1 MRPTCTG
8 LTLSKRM
15 ERGGRQK
22 PSAPEA
28 TLNSLNS
35 ASKSLESAVPRFAS
49 FKPRP
54 PTASRDDEKNDRS
67 RTARSVAPEKRG
79 DCHTEPRFS
88 KHRKHLHKEHGRSG
102 RADKDLPTS
111 ASGVDL
117 DLHHSPD
124 RSGYRNLDDEDIAQF
139 REDRRSD
146 ENNVRYGAPS
156 RYTVPKYREAG
167 RYGILGLSRDFKT
180 TPELEP
186 GRRLITAEHFHP
198 ADRRVA
204 RSLRTGLLKETGPA
218 LVVALK
224 KNDAEVDAHKSYLP
238 LSPYPSRKRQKLNDW
253 HSHAEGLPE
262 NLQQDNNYDHD
273 PDKSAAG
280 QNLESLSTSSD
291 PDSESEHTPGSDSGA
306 GNSTRE
312 RHVHLSRLVNEDP
325 SNVNA
330 WLALIQHQDLLLAES
345 GGDFTQVSSDAQNH
359 GHADVKLS
367 MYKKALSK
375 TKGHPLQDWLV
386 HGMMMEGAKVW
397 DNAKLTKEWK
407 SVLNGLPD
415 SLRLW
420 VQYLTFRQ
428 TNFLSFTYESCRDLF
443 KDCLNMIRKRQAS
456 SELEGIRSYVFVQ
469 MTTFMREAGFSEH
482 AHALWQAIFEYCY
495 FEPMSDQA
503 GDELFSF
510 EEFWDS
516 EVPRLGEEGA
526 RGWRMSRR
534 SEVLPRSDPF
544 IPTTTYQGDIRAW
557 SVQEQQ
563 KMSSS
568 TLPARTLDEVDED
581 DPFRVIL
588 FSDIQPFLF
597 RPSGEEAQ
605 KQLLQAF
612 LYFCHLLPFR
622 PGPLN
627 DRSLSEDA
635 FINNPL
641 RDVWEM
647 SLDGWIIPSE
657 RSQPFDF
664 PMPSFI
670 IDTASLWSDN
680 EYWPNPWRGLHSVLS
695 NKVRCDW
702 VQRSLQQ
709 LLAASPK
716 DELLAEYI
724 LAFNTQVD
732 VKEAR
737 KKAKSLLKHDSSI
750 RLYNA
755 FALLECSTGNFQAAE
770 RVWCTTLSMRPS
782 FSKTSQQD
790 VILIWRSWLWALL
803 DRRDF
808 SRALRVCLAVADEKV
823 TLDDLSQSV
832 AAYSEGHPTTK
843 LRAHQYL
850 SSHLNQNLSLNNPDL
865 SVHYLDVLTVWTYL
879 TSDHDLAA
887 SLAHYTTTSTHPTIS
902 QSPSALCLV
911 HQSRARLLHLHAR
924 TSRSGYRP
932 SDITIPLSES
942 IRLFPGNT
950 IFLCLYHFHTRR
962 FLLTDRIREVIP
974 TLAMASSTN
983 QLSTTATATA
993 SHMLNPL
1000 LRPIIPTLF
1009 HIYSELNR
1017 PTFAGSTSHSIRAAF
1032 EEAVASPHDRD
1043 PVSKTSPAGRHS
1055 PIIWK
1060 LYILWEVHV
1069 ASSPPATKK
1078 PAQSPPMR
1086 PPKKSTSAESKR
1098 EHAADRAV
1106 GVFHRAIRACPW
1118 CKSLYMLAFSVP
1130 DLRDAMGEEQLRGV
1144 YDLMQDKGLR
1154 VHVDLDLDL
1163 DDCTA

>member
-1 MRPTCTG
+1 
-8 LTLSKRM
+8 M
-15 ERGGRQK
+15 ERGDQQK
-22 PSAPEA
+22 PSSPEA
-28 TLNSLNS
+28 TSNSLDS
-35 ASKSLESAVPRFAS
+35 ASKSLESLVPRFAS

-54 PTASRDDEKNDRS
+54 PTASRDDEKNDRL

-79 DCHTEPRFS
+79 DRHTEPRVS
-88 KHRKHLHKEHGRSG
+88 KHRRYLHKEHGRNG
-102 RADKDLPTS
+102 RANEGVSTS
-111 ASGVDL
+111 ASAVDL
-117 DLHHSPD
+117 DPHHSPD
-124 RSGYRNLDDEDIAQF
+124 RSGYRNLGSGDIAQF
-139 REDRRSD
+139 REDRKTD
-146 ENNVRYGAPS
+146 ENNVRYGTPS

-180 TPELEP
+180 APELEP
-186 GRRLITAEHFHP
+186 GRRLITNEHFHP
-198 ADRRVA
+198 ADQRGA
-204 RSLRTGLLKETGPA
+204 KSLRVGLLRETGPV
-218 LVVALK
+218 LVVAQK
-224 KNDAEVDAHKSYLP
+224 KNDAEVEARKSYLP
-238 LSPYPSRKRQKLNDW
+238 LSPYPSRKRRKLNDW
-253 HSHAEGLPE
+253 RSHAEGLPE
-262 NLQQDNNYDHD
+262 SVPQDNNNYDHD
-273 PDKSAAG
+273 PDESAAG

-291 PDSESEHTPGSDSGA
+291 PDSESEHTPSSDLGG
-306 GNSTRE
+306 GNSARE
-312 RHVHLSRLVNEDP
+312 RHVHLSRLVNDDP
-325 SNVNA
+325 SNINA
-330 WLALIQHQDLLLAES
+330 WLALIQHQDLLLAET
-345 GGDFTQVSSDAQNH
+345 GGDYTRVSADAQNH

-375 TKGHPLQDWLV
+375 TKGHPLQDRLV

-397 DNAKLTKEWK
+397 DNAKLIKEWN
-407 SVLNGLPD
+407 SVLNDHPD

-428 TNFLSFTYESCRDLF
+428 TNFLSFTYASCRDLF
-443 KDCLNMIRKRQAS
+443 KHCLNMIQKRQAS
-456 SELEGIRSYVFVQ
+456 SELEGIRSYVFLQ
-469 MTTFMREAGFSEH
+469 MTIFMREAGFSEH

-503 GDELFSF
+503 DDELFSF

-534 SEVLPRSDPF
+534 SEVLPQSDPF
-544 IPTTTYQGDIRAW
+544 IPTTTHQGASRAW
-557 SVQEQQ
+557 SVKEQQ
-563 KMSSS
+563 RMSSS

-597 RPSGEEAQ
+597 RPSGEQAR

-612 LYFCHLLPFR
+612 LDFCDLLPFR
-622 PGPLN
+622 PGPLS
-627 DRSLSEDA
+627 DRSLSEDP
-635 FINNPL
+635 FMNNPL

-647 SLDGWIIPSE
+647 SLDGWIIRSE

-664 PMPSFI
+664 PIPSFV
-670 IDTASLWSDN
+670 IDTASLWSDG
-680 EYWPNPWRGLHSVLS
+680 EYWPNPWRGLQSVLS

-716 DELLAEYI
+716 DELLAEYV
-724 LAFNTQVD
+724 LAFKTQVD

-737 KKAKSLLKHDSSI
+737 KYAKGLLKQDSSI

-770 RVWCTTLSMRPS
+770 RVWSTTLSMCPS

-803 DRRDF
+803 DRQDF

-823 TLDDLSQSV
+823 PLDDLSQSGT
-832 AAYSEGHPTTK
+832 AYSEGHPTTK

-850 SSHLNQNLSLNNPDL
+850 SSHLNQSLSLNNPDL
-865 SVHYLDVLTVWTYL
+865 SVHYLDVLSLLTYL

-887 SLAHYTTTSTHPTIS
+887 SLAHYTTTSIHPTIS

-911 HQSRARLLHLHAR
+911 HQSRARLLHFHAR

-932 SDITIPLSES
+932 SDITTPLSES
-942 IRLFPGNT
+942 IRLFPSNT
-950 IFLCLYHFHTRR
+950 IFLSLYHFHTRR

-974 TLAMASSTN
+974 TLTMASSTN
-983 QLSTTATATA
+983 QQSPTATTATA
-993 SHMLNPL
+993 SHLLDPL

-1017 PTFAGSTSHSIRAAF
+1017 PTLAGSTRHSIRAAF
-1032 EEAVASPHDRD
+1032 EEAVASPFDSD
-1043 PVSKTSPAGRHS
+1043 PVSKTSQAGRHS

-1069 ASSPPATKK
+1069 ASSQSATK
-1078 PAQSPPMR
+1078 PAQSPPR
-1086 PPKKSTSAESKR
+1086 EPAPEKSTSAERKR
-1098 EHAADRAV
+1098 EHGTDKAI
-1106 GVFHRAIRACPW
+1106 GVFHRAIRACPC
-1118 CKSLYMLAFSVP
+1118 CKSLYMLAFGVP
-1130 DLRDAMGEEQLRGV
+1130 ELRDAMGEEQLRGV
-1144 YDLMQDKGLR
+1144 YDLMLDKGLR
-1154 VHVDLDLDL
+1154 VHVDLDDW
-1163 DDCTA
+1163 TV

>member
-1 MRPTCTG
+1 
-8 LTLSKRM
+8 M
-15 ERGGRQK
+15 ERGDRQN
-22 PSAPEA
+22 PSAPEE
-28 TLNSLNS
+28 TSNSVNS

-54 PTASRDDEKNDRS
+54 PTASRDDEKNDRL
-67 RTARSVAPEKRG
+67 RTARSIAPEKRG
-79 DCHTEPRFS
+79 DRHTEPRYN
-88 KHRKHLHKEHGRSG
+88 KHRKHLHKENGRSG
-102 RADKDLPTS
+102 RADERLSTS
-111 ASGVDL
+111 ASAVDL
-117 DLHHSPD
+117 DPHHSLD
-124 RSGYRNLDDEDIAQF
+124 RSGYRNLDGEDIAQF

-167 RYGILGLSRDFKT
+167 RHGILGLHRGFKT

-186 GRRLITAEHFHP
+186 GRRLITTEHFHP
-198 ADRRVA
+198 PDRRGA
-204 RSLRTGLLKETGPA
+204 RSLRTSLLKETGPA
-218 LVVALK
+218 LVVAQK

-238 LSPYPSRKRQKLNDW
+238 LSPYHSRKRQKLNDW
-253 HSHAEGLPE
+253 CFHAEGRSPE
-262 NLQQDNNYDHD
+262 SLQQDNNTYDHD

-291 PDSESEHTPGSDSGA
+291 PDSESAHTPGSDSGA
-306 GNSTRE
+306 GKSTRE
-312 RHVHLSRLVNEDP
+312 RHIHLSRLVNEDP

-330 WLALIQHQDLLLAES
+330 WLALIQHQDLLLAEA
-345 GGDFTQVSSDAQNH
+345 GGDFTRVSSDPQNH

-375 TKGHPLQDWLV
+375 TKGHALQDRLV

-407 SVLNGLPD
+407 SVLNDLPD

-428 TNFLSFTYESCRDLF
+428 TNFLSFTYEGCRDLF

-456 SELEGIRSYVFVQ
+456 SELEGIRSCVFVQ
-469 MTTFMREAGFSEH
+469 MTIFMREAGFSEH

-495 FEPMSDQA
+495 FEPLSDQA
-503 GDELFSF
+503 DDELFSF

-526 RGWRMSRR
+526 RGWRVSRR

-557 SVQEQQ
+557 NVKEQQ
-563 KMSSS
+563 RMSSS

-605 KQLLQAF
+605 KQFLQAF
-612 LYFCHLLPFR
+612 LYFCDLLPFR
-622 PGPLN
+622 PGPLS
-627 DRSLSEDA
+627 DRTLSEDP
-635 FINNPL
+635 FMNNPL
-641 RDVWEM
+641 GDVWEM
-647 SLDGWIIPSE
+647 SLDGWIIPAE

-664 PMPSFI
+664 PLPSFV

-680 EYWPNPWRGLHSVLS
+680 ECWPNPWRGLQSALS

-724 LAFNTQVD
+724 LAFKTQVD

-737 KKAKSLLKHDSSI
+737 KNAKSLLKHDSSI

-755 FALLECSTGNFQAAE
+755 FALLECSTGSFQAAE
-770 RVWCTTLSMRPS
+770 RVWSTTLSMRPS

-790 VILIWRSWLWALL
+790 VILVWRSWLWALL
-803 DRRDF
+803 DRQDF

-823 TLDDLSQSV
+823 TLDDLSQSG

-850 SSHLNQNLSLNNPDL
+850 SSHLNQNLSLNNPAL
-865 SVHYLDVLTVWTYL
+865 SVHYLDVLTLLTYL
-879 TSDHDLAA
+879 SSDHDLAA
-887 SLAHYTTTSTHPTIS
+887 SLAHYTTTSTHPAIS

-962 FLLTDRIREVIP
+962 SLLTDRIREVIP
-974 TLAMASSTN
+974 TLTMASSTN
-983 QLSTTATATA
+983 QQSTTA
-993 SHMLNPL
+993 SQLLNPL

-1009 HIYSELNR
+1009 QIYSELNR

-1032 EEAVASPHDRD
+1032 EEAVASAIDAD
-1043 PVSKTSPAGRHS
+1043 PVSQTSQAGHHS

-1060 LYILWEVHV
+1060 LYILWEVRV
-1069 ASSPPATKK
+1069 ACSQRATK
-1078 PAQSPPMR
+1078 PAPSPRMR
-1086 PPKKSTSAESKR
+1086 PAAKKSASAESKR
-1098 EHAADRAV
+1098 EDAADNRAI

-1118 CKSLYMLAFSVP
+1118 CKSLYMLAFGVP
-1130 DLRDAMGEEQLRGV
+1130 ELRDAMGEEQLRGV

-1154 VHVDLDLDL
+1154 VHVDL
-1163 DDCTA
+1163 